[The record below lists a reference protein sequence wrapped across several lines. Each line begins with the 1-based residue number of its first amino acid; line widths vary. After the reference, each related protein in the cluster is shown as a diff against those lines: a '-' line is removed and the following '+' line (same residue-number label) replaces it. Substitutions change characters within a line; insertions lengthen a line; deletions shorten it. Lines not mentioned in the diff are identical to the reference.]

1 MQVEGFNHVTVN
13 VSNLAKSLNFYT
25 GVLGLELVHRG
36 KTDAYLEWGS
46 AWICLVE
53 KPDYM
58 AIADKVVGVDHI
70 AFSIAE
76 EHFEEAVQGLQ
87 TQNVPIIRGPIK
99 RGIGWTVNFLDPD
112 GIQLELHTSNLHE
125 RMSVWNTATE

>member
-13 VSNLAKSLNFYT
+13 VSNLANSLNFYT
-25 GVLGLELVHRG
+25 GILGLQLVHRG

-46 AWICLVE
+46 AWICLLE
-53 KPDYM
+53 KSDYM
-58 AIADKVVGVDHI
+58 AIADKGVGVDHI

-87 TQNVPIIRGPIK
+87 TQNVLIIRGPIK

-112 GIQLELHTSNLHE
+112 GIQLELHTSNLRE

>member
-13 VSNLAKSLNFYT
+13 VSNLANSLNFYT
-25 GVLGLELVHRG
+25 GVLGLQLVHRG

-46 AWICLVE
+46 AWICLLE

-76 EHFEEAVQGLQ
+76 EHFEEAVQVLQ

-112 GIQLELHTSNLHE
+112 GIQLELHTSNLRE
-125 RMSVWNTATE
+125 RMSVWNTTTE

>member
-13 VSNLAKSLNFYT
+13 VSNLANSLNFYT
-25 GVLGLELVHRG
+25 GILGLQLVHRG

-46 AWICLVE
+46 AWICLLE

-58 AIADKVVGVDHI
+58 AIANNVVGVDHI

-99 RGIGWTVNFLDPD
+99 R
-112 GIQLELHTSNLHE
+112 E
-125 RMSVWNTATE
+125 

>member
-25 GVLGLELVHRG
+25 GVLGLELVHIG

-112 GIQLELHTSNLHE
+112 GIQLELHTSNLRE

>member
-13 VSNLAKSLNFYT
+13 VSNLANSLNFYT
-25 GVLGLELVHRG
+25 GILGLQLVHRG

-46 AWICLVE
+46 AWICLLE

-58 AIADKVVGVDHI
+58 AIADKGVGVDHI

-112 GIQLELHTSNLHE
+112 GIQLELHTSNLRE

>member
-13 VSNLAKSLNFYT
+13 VSNLANSLNFYT
-25 GVLGLELVHRG
+25 GILGLQLVHRG

-46 AWICLVE
+46 AWICLLE

-58 AIADKVVGVDHI
+58 AIANNVVGIDHI

-112 GIQLELHTSNLHE
+112 GIQLELHTSNLRE

>member
-13 VSNLAKSLNFYT
+13 VSDLANSLNFYT
-25 GVLGLELVHRG
+25 GILGLQLVHRG

-46 AWICLVE
+46 AWICLLE

-58 AIADKVVGVDHI
+58 AIADKGVGVDHI

-112 GIQLELHTSNLHE
+112 GIQLELHTSNLRE

>member
-13 VSNLAKSLNFYT
+13 VSNLANSLNFYT
-25 GVLGLELVHRG
+25 GVLGLQLVHRG

-46 AWICLVE
+46 AWICLLE

-58 AIADKVVGVDHI
+58 AITDKVVGVDHI

-76 EHFEEAVQGLQ
+76 EHFEEAVQVLQ

-112 GIQLELHTSNLHE
+112 GIQLELHTSNLRE
-125 RMSVWNTATE
+125 RMSVWNTTTE

>member
-13 VSNLAKSLNFYT
+13 VSDLANSLNFYT
-25 GVLGLELVHRG
+25 GILGLQLVHRG

-46 AWICLVE
+46 AWICLLE

-58 AIADKVVGVDHI
+58 AIADKGVGVDHI

-76 EHFEEAVQGLQ
+76 EYFEEAVQGLL

-112 GIQLELHTSNLHE
+112 GIQLELHTSNLRE

>member
-1 MQVEGFNHVTVN
+1 
-13 VSNLAKSLNFYT
+13 
-25 GVLGLELVHRG
+25 
-36 KTDAYLEWGS
+36 
-46 AWICLVE
+46 
-53 KPDYM
+53 M
-58 AIADKVVGVDHI
+58 AIADKGVGVDHI

-76 EHFEEAVQGLQ
+76 EHFKEAVQGLQ

-112 GIQLELHTSNLHE
+112 GIQLELHTSNLRE

>member
-13 VSNLAKSLNFYT
+13 VSNLANSLNFYT
-25 GVLGLELVHRG
+25 GVLGLQLVHRG

-46 AWICLVE
+46 AWICLLE
-53 KPDYM
+53 KPDYT

-112 GIQLELHTSNLHE
+112 GIQLELHTSNLRE
-125 RMSVWNTATE
+125 RMSVWNTTTE

>member
-13 VSNLAKSLNFYT
+13 VSNLANYLNFYT
-25 GVLGLELVHRG
+25 GVLGLQLVHRG

-46 AWICLVE
+46 AWICLLE

-58 AIADKVVGVDHI
+58 AITDKVVGVDHI

-76 EHFEEAVQGLQ
+76 EHFEEAVQVLQ

-112 GIQLELHTSNLHE
+112 GIQLELHTSNLRE
-125 RMSVWNTATE
+125 RMSVWNTTTE

>member
-1 MQVEGFNHVTVN
+1 MLIWNGE
-13 VSNLAKSLNFYT
+13 
-25 GVLGLELVHRG
+25 VL
-36 KTDAYLEWGS
+36 
-46 AWICLVE
+46 WICLLE

-58 AIADKVVGVDHI
+58 AIANNVVGIDHI

-87 TQNVPIIRGPIK
+87 TQNVPIIRGSIK

-112 GIQLELHTSNLHE
+112 GIQLELHTSNLRE

>member
-13 VSNLAKSLNFYT
+13 VSNLANSLNFYT
-25 GVLGLELVHRG
+25 GILGLQLVHRG

-46 AWICLVE
+46 AWICLLE

-58 AIADKVVGVDHI
+58 SIANNVVGVDHI

-76 EHFEEAVQGLQ
+76 EHFEEAVQGLL

-112 GIQLELHTSNLHE
+112 GIQLELHTSNLRE

>member
-13 VSNLAKSLNFYT
+13 VSNLANSLNFYT
-25 GVLGLELVHRG
+25 GILGLQLVHRG

-46 AWICLVE
+46 AWICLLE

-58 AIADKVVGVDHI
+58 AIADKGVGVDHI

-87 TQNVPIIRGPIK
+87 TQNVLIIRGPIK

-112 GIQLELHTSNLHE
+112 GIQLELHTSNLRE
-125 RMSVWNTATE
+125 RMSVWNTTTE